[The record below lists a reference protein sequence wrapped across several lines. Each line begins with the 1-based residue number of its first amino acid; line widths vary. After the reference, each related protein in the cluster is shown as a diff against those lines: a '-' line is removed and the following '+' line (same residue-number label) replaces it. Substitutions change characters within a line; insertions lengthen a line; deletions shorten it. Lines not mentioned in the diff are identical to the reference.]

1 MDWKSL
7 ITDLCASGMTQ
18 KQIADACNT
27 GQSHI
32 SSLANGHRKE
42 PGYTL
47 GDRLKKLHD
56 QRCKA
61 GGVERRTGT
70 DRRSGTDRRKSDRR
84 AEAA

>member
-1 MDWKSL
+1 
-7 ITDLCASGMTQ
+7 MTQ
-18 KQIADACNT
+18 KEIADACGT

-32 SSLANGHRKE
+32 SSLANEQRKE

-56 QRCKA
+56 QRCRP
-61 GGVERRTGT
+61 GGVERRSGT
-70 DRRSGTDRRKSDRR
+70 DRHSGTDRRKSDRR

>member
-1 MDWKSL
+1 
-7 ITDLCASGMTQ
+7 MTQ
-18 KQIADACNT
+18 KEIADACAT

-32 SSLANGHRKE
+32 SSLATGTRKE

-70 DRRSGTDRRKSDRR
+70 DRRSGGDRRKSDRR